1 MEDRTIVDP
10 AMPAMGTG
18 EATRVISPAPA
29 GGMEMPGMGAGEAT
43 QHAITV
49 TCPICQTPNP
59 PGEQYCQDCGLMF
72 GSTPDEVE
80 PLPDVS
86 QLPRLVEAASGRE
99 FALNPGLNS
108 VGREAADILLMDP
121 TVSRRHAQVTLEGS
135 EAVVEDL
142 GSTNGSYVAGRR
154 LAPGERATAYNGDAV
169 RFGNIH
175 LTLTL
180 PGAASR
186 PDEAAAAATPVPAA
200 EAPADRGPALANL
213 VLADGT
219 EFPLY
224 EGTNTLGRRSG
235 NQIVISDA
243 FMSGKHAEIH
253 CAADG
258 SAELVDIG
266 STNGTF
272 FAGDRMAHHSP
283 VALTDG
289 TTFTMGKTPVTFRS
303 ATALPENGPAPVG
316 DFELPPDTTVALPAA
331 DDEPQPAV

>member
-1 MEDRTIVDP
+1 MEDRTIVEP

-18 EATRVISPAPA
+18 EATRVMNVPPA
-29 GGMEMPGMGAGEAT
+29 GGMGMGDAT

-49 TCPICQTPNP
+49 TCPVCQTPNP
-59 PGEQYCQDCGLMF
+59 PGEPYCQDCGLLF

-80 PLPDVS
+80 PLPDAS

-99 FALNPGLNS
+99 FALNPGVNS
-108 VGREAADILLMDP
+108 VGREAADILLVDP
-121 TVSRRHAQVTLEGS
+121 TVSRRHAQVTLQGS
-135 EAVVEDL
+135 EAIVEDL

-154 LAPGERATAYNGDAV
+154 LAPGEQATAYNGDTV

-175 LTLTL
+175 LSLTL

-186 PDEAAAAATPVPAA
+186 PEGAVAPAAAAPAV
-200 EAPADRGPALANL
+200 EAAADRGPAVGSL

-224 EGTNTLGRRSG
+224 EGANTLGRRSG
-235 NQIVISDA
+235 NQIVIADA
-243 FMSGKHAEIH
+243 FMSGKHAEIR
-253 CAADG
+253 CAAEG

-272 FAGDRMAHHSP
+272 FAGERLAHHTP

-303 ATALPENGPAPVG
+303 TTAAIGNGPAPMG
-316 DFELPPDTTVALPAA
+316 DFELPADTTVALSTA
-331 DDEPQPAV
+331 DEGAQPAV